1 MNEISAADL
10 IQQLEI
16 IIHTPITPI
25 QEQSNNQQQSV
36 STIQQERD
44 AEILREEEIR
54 VTREPFE
61 EEARVAEELEQARVA
76 RERLEEEERVARERL
91 EEEARVARERL
102 EEEERVARERLEE
115 EERVARERLEEEER
129 VAKELEEARV
139 AKERLEEE
147 ERVAKELRKQQE
159 AARLEKARQR
169 KERKAEARRQ
179 KREQKA
185 HLEKEAQTLRKQEE
199 AHLKQREEERLEQAA
214 HALLEQQKLEKA
226 RTAED
231 KKNLVSS
238 SPKKPLHPQ
247 SSGSS
252 KKQPSRPQ
260 PTNRNSS
267 LSLPDSNLT
276 PDDNIELVPIRSSTQ
291 QQGEIKL
298 PSKGTI
304 QHQGSQLAE
313 LMMQA
318 QSMDEDYLHSQSYS
332 SSTFSTQPTKHKD
345 DARVAKKPREKASL
359 PSTSSKG
366 RSEQQ
371 HPLATGILED
381 QNMRE
386 LAEENRRLEEMLG
399 GIDLTAST
407 PSPQTSPVK
416 KTKGR
421 SEQSRLQP
429 TGSLEQRR
437 IMEQKEQD
445 SNLFTEDIEEMLSG
459 GARVTAS
466 TPLSQPSEVK
476 IKFPPR
482 GSIHPQGTA
491 IGMRTIEEENTDEL
505 FLYQQATSSS
515 SQSDTLALGPDSST
529 QPPTSNK
536 WNSFKNLLG
545 IK

>member
-1 MNEISAADL
+1 VNEISAADL

-76 RERLEEEERVARERL
+76 RERLEEEE
-91 EEEARVARERL
+91 
-102 EEEERVARERLEE
+102 
-115 EERVARERLEEEER
+115 EER

-185 HLEKEAQTLRKQEE
+185 HLEKEAQTLRKQEEE